1 MESQTTTRPKPAWA
15 LAGYGYVLGAVFC
28 WSTYP
33 IIIKVA
39 YSHGVEPIDLM
50 GVRLVV
56 AASLLSGYCLLRLK
70 RGDYGSFLDPGHRWD
85 LILQVL
91 TGAAT
96 SFCTTY
102 AMVFIDAA
110 AAIMILYLYPAITN
124 VLSIA
129 YFGERLGRVRIA
141 SLLLALLGLYLV
153 VNPGNFSLDV
163 TGIALALAGAF
174 TYALSQ
180 VYAQRNLDR
189 VHPAAIS
196 AYVVLGTLAIVLF
209 LKKPSYLLSPDPP
222 LLWSGAGLGLI
233 PTALGFVLGFLG
245 IRCLGASRASIVM
258 TMEPVLTVFLAVFI
272 LKETLSWTQAA
283 GFVSILAGVLILR
296 LESFTCREPDRE
308 VARE

>member
-1 MESQTTTRPKPAWA
+1 M
-15 LAGYGYVLGAVFC
+15 VAVFC

-33 IIIKVA
+33 IIMKVA

-56 AASLLSGYCLLRLK
+56 AASLLLGYCLLRLK
-70 RGDYGSFLDPGHRWD
+70 RGDYGSFLDSRHRWD

-102 AMVFIDAA
+102 AIAFIDAA
-110 AAIMILYLYPAITN
+110 AAIMILYLYPAMTN

-129 YFGERLGRVRIA
+129 YFGEKLGRIRIG
-141 SLLLALLGLYLV
+141 SLLLALVGLYLV
-153 VNPGNFSLDV
+153 VNPGQSSLNATGV
-163 TGIALALAGAF
+163 TLALAGAF

-180 VYAQRNLDR
+180 VYAQKNLDR

-196 AYVVLGTLAIVLF
+196 AYVVLGTLVIVLV
-209 LKKPSYLLSPDPP
+209 LRKPSYLLAPSLP
-222 LLWSGAGLGLI
+222 LLWSGASLGLI

-258 TMEPVLTVFLAVFI
+258 TIEPVLTITLAMLI
-272 LKETLSWTQAA
+272 LKESLSWTQALGA
-283 GFVSILAGVLILR
+283 VSILTGVLALR
-296 LESFTCREPDRE
+296 LESFKCREPVPGGTTRE
-308 VARE
+308 